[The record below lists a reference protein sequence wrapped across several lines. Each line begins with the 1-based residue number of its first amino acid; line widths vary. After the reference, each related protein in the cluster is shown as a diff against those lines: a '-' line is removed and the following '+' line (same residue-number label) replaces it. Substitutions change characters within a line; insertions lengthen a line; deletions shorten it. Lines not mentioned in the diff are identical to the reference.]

1 MNDEFHQAL
10 SRAMNR
16 EYANLGHRKGV
27 LIDYFVRTT
36 YATKQ
41 PNHARTQPPTAS
53 RLAIHVPRIYV
64 LNPSTGVN
72 SPAVPPSIH
81 G

>member
-1 MNDEFHQAL
+1 MNDEFHQAM

-16 EYANLGHRKGV
+16 EYANLAHRKRA
-27 LIDYFVRTT
+27 LMNYFVRTT
-36 YATKQ
+36 YATNQ

-53 RLAIHVPRIYV
+53 RLAIHVPRVYV
-64 LNPSTGVN
+64 SNPSTGVY
-72 SPAVPPSIH
+72 SPVAPPSIH